1 MAEKFWTAEEFEAL
15 SPAEQDAV
23 FEQSIVTD
31 LPSVP
36 EEFLAR
42 VRARVEDRINTEA
55 SAQCARV
62 RLHW

>member
-1 MAEKFWTAEEFEAL
+1 MAEKLWTAEEFEAL

-55 SAQCARV
+55 SAQR
-62 RLHW
+62 